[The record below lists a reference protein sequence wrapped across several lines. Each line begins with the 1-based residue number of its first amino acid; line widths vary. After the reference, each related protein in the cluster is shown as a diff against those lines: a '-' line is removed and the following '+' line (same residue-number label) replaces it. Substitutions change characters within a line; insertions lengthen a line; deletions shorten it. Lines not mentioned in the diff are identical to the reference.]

1 LGQKQR
7 KRKSRRETAA
17 SQPVP
22 KRPAAQTIETTPIS
36 TSALLVSVALAAL
49 IAIIYSQVRSFEF
62 VYLDDP
68 VYVVDNPWVR
78 RGLSLEG
85 LRWALTTDAAGNWH
99 PLTWVSHMADIDLYG
114 LKPGGHHVTSVILHI
129 ANSALAFAAIF
140 RMTGGLWKSAAVAA
154 LFAIHPLHVESVAWV
169 SERKDVLST
178 LFWMLTIHAYITYVK
193 NRSFAR
199 YISVAVLFAFGLM
212 SKPMLVTL
220 PFSLL
225 LLDIWPLRRIPPNNL
240 TRISAWWPLVREKVP
255 LFALTVFSMIV
266 TVKVQRSYGAVVKLE
281 QLALSGRVS
290 NALVAYVDYLLDMF
304 WPAGLAA
311 FYPFRQ
317 HSEGEV
323 AAALSVLIVVTV
335 VVIIQGRQRP
345 YLFVGWA
352 WYIGTLIPAIGLIQ
366 VGDQA
371 RADRYTY
378 VPAIGIFMLA
388 VWGIAEIQSRWHFN
402 KWMCAALG
410 TAVIVACSVVTMRQ
424 VGYWRDNL
432 SLFSRA
438 VAVTERNYRAE
449 ALLGVAYSAKEQH
462 AEAIKHY
469 NASLAIW
476 NGNAEVHSNLGASL
490 YAQGKVDESLPEFS
504 EAVRYKP
511 TSPLFQYNYGV
522 MLNEKGRV
530 EEALEHVRI
539 ATELDPANKA
549 FRDALEL
556 LKSKQ
561 KR

>member
-1 LGQKQR
+1 
-7 KRKSRRETAA
+7 
-17 SQPVP
+17 
-22 KRPAAQTIETTPIS
+22 
-36 TSALLVSVALAAL
+36 
-49 IAIIYSQVRSFEF
+49 
-62 VYLDDP
+62 
-68 VYVVDNPWVR
+68 
-78 RGLSLEG
+78 
-85 LRWALTTDAAGNWH
+85 
-99 PLTWVSHMADIDLYG
+99 MADMDLYG

-129 ANSALAFAAIF
+129 ANSALVFAAIF

-154 LFAIHPLHVESVAWV
+154 LFAVHPLHVESVAWV

-178 LFWMLTIHAYITYVK
+178 LFWMLTIHAYISYVK
-193 NRSFAR
+193 KRGSAR
-199 YISVAVLFAFGLM
+199 YMAVAVLFALGLM

-240 TRISAWWPLVREKVP
+240 TRLSAWWPLVREKVP

-266 TVKVQRSYGAVVKLE
+266 TVKVQRGYGAVVKLE
-281 QLALSGRVS
+281 ELKFSGRVS
-290 NALVAYVDYLLDMF
+290 NALVAYVDYLRDMF

-317 HSEGEV
+317 HSAGEV
-323 AAALSVLIVVTV
+323 AAALSVLLAVTV
-335 VVIIQGRQRP
+335 VVFIQAMQRP
-345 YLFVGWA
+345 YFIVGWA

-378 VPAIGIFMLA
+378 VPAIGIFIA
-388 VWGIAEIQSRWHFN
+388 VVWGFAEIQSRWRFN
-402 KWMCAALG
+402 KWMTSAVGAA
-410 TAVIVACSVVTMRQ
+410 AIFACSVISMRQ
-424 VGYWRDNL
+424 VGYWRNNL
-432 SLFSRA
+432 LLFSRA

-476 NGNAEVHSNLGASL
+476 PGNAEVHSNLGASL
-490 YAQGKVDESLPEFS
+490 YEQGKVDESLHQFA

-530 EEALEHVRI
+530 DEGLEHVRI
-539 ATELDPANKA
+539 ATELDPSNKA
-549 FRDALEL
+549 FRDAVEL
-556 LKSKQ
+556 LQSKQ